1 MNGLLLPVK
10 GLTCTSA
17 SPQGDRQTRAH
28 MRKPQ
33 GNPQTR
39 AHMHKTTRR
48 SPAPRTHAQAHKES
62 RSPRAYPR
70 PSAQDCRARSALTHV
85 DNHSPVHRH
94 PGTRPQPR
102 IRGTQPRPRQLERGT
117 REHATEQ
124 RQDTARRIQKSR
136 IRRSGLNGGR
146 YWDRTSDLFRV
157 KEARYPCANRPRWVR
172 DSNPCI
178 RLCRPLPRLSAN
190 PPHPM
195 GSSGFPIESG

>member
-1 MNGLLLPVK
+1 MHIREPTRRPPAPRTHPRALK
-10 GLTCTSA
+10 GIARLARTCA
-17 SPQGDRQTRAH
+17 R
-28 MRKPQ
+28 PQ

-39 AHMHKTTRR
+39 AHIREPTRR
-48 SPAPRTHAQAHKES
+48 AASHVHIRES
-62 RSPRAYPR
+62 HAYPR

-85 DNHSPVHRH
+85 DNHSPAHRH

-102 IRGTQPRPRQLERGT
+102 IRGTQPRPRQLEREQ

-124 RQDTARRIQKSR
+124 QQDTARRIQKSR
-136 IRRSGLNGGR
+136 IRRSGLSGGR

>member
-39 AHMHKTTRR
+39 AHIRKPTRR
-48 SPAPRTHAQAHKES
+48 SPAPRTHPRTHAHI
-62 RSPRAYPR
+62 RDPRAYPK
-70 PSAQDCRARSALTHV
+70 PSAQDCRARSALTHI
-85 DNHSPVHRH
+85 DNHFPAHRH

-117 REHATEQ
+117 REHATQQ
-124 RQDTARRIQKSR
+124 RQDAARRIQKSR
-136 IRRSGLNGGR
+136 IRRGL
-146 YWDRTSDLFRV
+146 RV
-157 KEARYPCANRPRWVR
+157 KMCVRNR
-172 DSNPCI
+172 
-178 RLCRPLPRLSAN
+178 
-190 PPHPM
+190 
-195 GSSGFPIESG
+195 GFSRIDL